1 MRIGF
6 RGVRGAFKKAVGE
19 NWAAT
24 LGRAGRGSGGLPGGF
39 LFFFSF
45 LFSNHTQTI

>member
-1 MRIGF
+1 MIGF

-19 NWAAT
+19 NWAAA

-39 LFFFSF
+39 LFLF
-45 LFSNHTQTI
+45 LLLF